1 MIANWPWTLLVM
13 MPINRKLMATPL
25 EEAGAETRLQIQKW
39 NGFHAMRTVFGS

>member
-13 MPINRKLMATPL
+13 MPINKKLMATPL